1 MPPTVKWGAFLFF
14 PVILPSFRGPPDG
27 GLPAACMGFSVAT
40 GGGLALRNKK
50 GCPKMDILFVEVPS
64 RVELLYTVLQT
75 VT

>member
-1 MPPTVKWGAFLFF
+1 MPPTVKWGRFCFF
-14 PVILPSFRGPPDG
+14 RSSSCLSAARLPVSCLP
-27 GLPAACMGFSVAT
+27 PAMGFSVAT

>member
-14 PVILPSFRGPPDG
+14 PVILPSFRGLPVPCLPP
-27 GLPAACMGFSVAT
+27 AMGFSVAR
-40 GGGLALRNKK
+40 GGGVALRNKK
-50 GCPKMDILFVEVPS
+50 GCPEMDILFVEVPS

>member
-1 MPPTVKWGAFLFF
+1 MARLPVACLPPA
-14 PVILPSFRGPPDG
+14 
-27 GLPAACMGFSVAT
+27 MGFSVAT